1 MQLTVSGKQVDLSDA
16 LRVHVGKNLDSITH
30 KYFDQ
35 ALEAHVTFSK
45 ARSFFTCDINL
56 HAGRGITVRGEGEA
70 ADAHAAFD
78 DAAEHIATR
87 LRRYR
92 KRVSEHQRDQGA
104 RAKPQAGRQY
114 VLRHENEAEFEL
126 DGEAAHALA
135 DAPAPAANG
144 HEAKNGTSHGEALHG
159 IVVAE
164 SAAVI
169 EVLTVR
175 DAVMRMD
182 LAFQP
187 VLMFRNAKTQH
198 LNVVYRRADGNVG
211 WIDPGA

>member
-1 MQLTVSGKQVDLSDA
+1 MQITVAGKQVDLSDA
-16 LRVHVGKNLDSITH
+16 LRTRVSTQMDAIAG
-30 KYFDQ
+30 KYFDH
-35 ALEAHVTFSK
+35 ALEAHVTFSR
-45 ARSFFTCDINL
+45 ARSFFTCDINV
-56 HAGRGITVRGEGEA
+56 HAGRGLQLRGEGEA
-70 ADAHAAFD
+70 ADANTAFD

-92 KRVSEHQRDQGA
+92 RRVSAHQRDA
-104 RAKPQAGRQY
+104 ANRAKPENGRQY
-114 VLRHENEAEFEL
+114 VLRPEPEAEH
-126 DGEAAHALA
+126 DAEAAQAM
-135 DAPAPAANG
+135 N
-144 HEAKNGTSHGEALHG
+144 GEALHG

-164 SAAVI
+164 SAAAI
-169 EVLTVR
+169 ETLSVR

-187 VLMFRNAKTQH
+187 VLMFRNAKTSQ

>member
-1 MQLTVSGKQVDLSDA
+1 MQLTVSGKQVELSDA
-16 LRVHVGKNLDSITH
+16 LRVHVGKHLDTITH

-35 ALEAHVTFSK
+35 ALEAQVTFSK

-92 KRVSEHQRDQGA
+92 RRVSAHQRDA
-104 RAKPQAGRQY
+104 ANRAKPENGRQY
-114 VLRHENEAEFEL
+114 VLRPEPEAEH
-126 DGEAAHALA
+126 DAEAAQVM
-135 DAPAPAANG
+135 N
-144 HEAKNGTSHGEALHG
+144 GEALHG

-164 SAAVI
+164 SAAAI
-169 EVLTVR
+169 ETLSVR

-187 VLMFRNAKTQH
+187 VLMFRNAKTSQ